1 MKQAF
6 LEILRCPECSSQL
19 SLQDF
24 SKDNEEIENG
34 MLVCRNP
41 EHTYPVINHIPR
53 FVPKENYSANFGFQ
67 WNLFKKTQLDSHSG
81 LPISRDRFLNY
92 SGWSPEELKGKLVL
106 DMGCGAGRFAE
117 IALSY
122 GARVVAVDYSNAVE
136 SCRQNLAHCPHLEVT
151 QADIYHLPF
160 EHRVFDYVYCF
171 GVLQHTP
178 CPKKAFMILPDQL
191 KPKGKLAVDI
201 YPKLLGNI
209 FWPKYW
215 LRPLTR
221 RIPNKYL
228 FPAVQRMVRML
239 LPISLYIGRIPLI
252 GQKLKYAI
260 PVANY
265 DKVYPLS
272 KQQLEEWSVLDTFDM
287 LSPAYDRPQNPKT
300 LRSWFKEACMN
311 DAVVFKS
318 GFLVGRGVK

>member
-106 DMGCGAGRFAE
+106 DMGCGAGR
-117 IALSY
+117 
-122 GARVVAVDYSNAVE
+122 
-136 SCRQNLAHCPHLEVT
+136 
-151 QADIYHLPF
+151 
-160 EHRVFDYVYCF
+160 
-171 GVLQHTP
+171 
-178 CPKKAFMILPDQL
+178 
-191 KPKGKLAVDI
+191 
-201 YPKLLGNI
+201 
-209 FWPKYW
+209 
-215 LRPLTR
+215 
-221 RIPNKYL
+221 
-228 FPAVQRMVRML
+228 
-239 LPISLYIGRIPLI
+239 
-252 GQKLKYAI
+252 
-260 PVANY
+260 
-265 DKVYPLS
+265 
-272 KQQLEEWSVLDTFDM
+272 
-287 LSPAYDRPQNPKT
+287 
-300 LRSWFKEACMN
+300 
-311 DAVVFKS
+311 
-318 GFLVGRGVK
+318 